1 MNMIYP
7 TPPLKVEACCQHSQW
22 LQSLY
27 QLNYLLEVLQNHKD
41 AHLDMYNAVLL
52 IYASISWQHILRMKW
67 NKMNLYLWM
76 WQRACMICV
85 VHTRMVIVLYCLYL
99 IESLV
104 YLTIYHIEMSTLK
117 IWIEYCE
124 VLYLKPWLAEVIMS
138 WPWMTMDMCSVKCW
152 TCLIDYNS
160 CLSNWVSKF
169 EIKWQIVLKTFHLNL
184 WFV

>member
-1 MNMIYP
+1 MTP
-7 TPPLKVEACCQHSQW
+7 TEDHAGMQINHMDCIARHRW
-22 LQSLY
+22 THQSDFIP
-27 QLNYLLEVLQNHKD
+27 VTRITRMHIWICI
-41 AHLDMYNAVLL
+41 NAFLL
-52 IYASISWQHILRMKW
+52 IYASISWQNILRMKW